1 MRENRAGFV
10 KFIVSVVAFVLLV
23 GVSLGGYFAVQYVR
37 GKNSPSSFGPELY
50 YALDLAEEKTEYT
63 KVIIGDSVAR
73 LIFAPDYQEETD
85 EVCYLATNQAI
96 TVLGN
101 YILLNRYLENNPQTE
116 EVYYIVRPQS
126 LANPL
131 WFNFSFQY
139 FIVPFYNDTYK
150 QYIDDDTRK
159 YIEDRFGK
167 LYATN
172 DIVKSFIEN
181 NAYYMDVYLNNV
193 LEQQLEVRDEKHL
206 SDLTIKYLPKIKEL
220 CDCHGVKLKV
230 LAAPLPDTQDNHE
243 WADFEKQIE
252 DNGLTGLLGDYI
264 DGIDYY
270 PESAF
275 GDEAHFT
282 QEYLDSEREN
292 IIEKLFN
299 TIK

>member
-1 MRENRAGFV
+1 MKENRSGFV
-10 KFIVSVVAFVLLV
+10 KFIVSVVVFVLLV

-85 EVCYLATNQAI
+85 TTCYLATNQAI

-101 YILLNRYLENNPQTE
+101 YILLSRYLENNPQTE

-150 QYIDDDTRK
+150 QYIDDDTRS
-159 YIEDRFGK
+159 EERRVGK
-167 LYATN
+167 ECRSRWSPY
-172 DIVKSFIEN
+172 
-181 NAYYMDVYLNNV
+181 
-193 LEQQLEVRDEKHL
+193 H
-206 SDLTIKYLPKIKEL
+206 
-220 CDCHGVKLKV
+220 
-230 LAAPLPDTQDNHE
+230 
-243 WADFEKQIE
+243 
-252 DNGLTGLLGDYI
+252 
-264 DGIDYY
+264 
-270 PESAF
+270 
-275 GDEAHFT
+275 
-282 QEYLDSEREN
+282 
-292 IIEKLFN
+292 
-299 TIK
+299 

>member
-1 MRENRAGFV
+1 MDMREKKSGFV
-10 KFIVSVVAFVLLV
+10 KFIVTVVVFVVLV
-23 GVSLGGYFAVQYVR
+23 VVSLGGYFAVQYIK

-50 YALDLAEEKTEYT
+50 YALDLAEERTEYT

-73 LIFAPDYQEETD
+73 LIFSPDYQDETD

-101 YILLNRYLENNPQTE
+101 YILLSRYLENNPQTE

-139 FIVPFYNDTYK
+139 FIVPFYNDMYK
-150 QYIDDDTRK
+150 QYIDDDTRE

-172 DIVKSFIEN
+172 DIVKSFVEN

-206 SDLTIKYLPKIKEL
+206 SDLTIKYLPEIKEL
-220 CDCHGVKLKV
+220 CDSYGVRLKV
-230 LAAPLPDTQDNHE
+230 MAAPLPDTEDNHD
-243 WADFEKQIE
+243 WAEFSKQIA
-252 DNGLTGLLGDYI
+252 DNVLSDLLGDYI
-264 DGIDYY
+264 EGIDYY

-282 QEYLDSEREN
+282 ERYLEEN
-292 IIEKLFN
+292 RAEIIKKLFD
-299 TIK
+299 